1 MAVDLRVSDT
11 AGKVASRATPKITGL
26 TGPSSLTSRVTGG
39 VHSLKTTSFTT
50 EGVKMGQQPSPD
62 NSPVKSSR
70 AGGGG
75 NTRSGIGN
83 AVASAAKKIGA
94 ALIEKQAPLETGI
107 PGLTTSD
114 IPANTGFFSPIT
126 DSFGF
131 TSPPAF
137 SDFTA
142 SLAIMNEGGFV
153 KKRNT

>member
-1 MAVDLRVSDT
+1 MAFDLRVSDT

-50 EGVKMGQQPSPD
+50 EGVKMGQKPKD
-62 NSPVKSSR
+62 DDSPVKSSR
-70 AGGGG
+70 PGGGG

-126 DSFGF
+126 DAFGF